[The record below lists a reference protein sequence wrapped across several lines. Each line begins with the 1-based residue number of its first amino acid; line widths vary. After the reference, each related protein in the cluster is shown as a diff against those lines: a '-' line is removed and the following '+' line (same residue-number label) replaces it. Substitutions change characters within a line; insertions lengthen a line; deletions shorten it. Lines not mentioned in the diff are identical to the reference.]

1 MDQRLEIVSGVCL
14 MFFADLIFFDSS
26 IKSSSSQLR
35 KFFGQSR
42 LTYPD
47 DSRFSQAWHSVSRHQ
62 SDASFPRSGCGSD
75 PPAFSGV

>member
-47 DSRFSQAWHSVSRHQ
+47 DSRFSQAWDMDENQRLLIHSII
-62 SDASFPRSGCGSD
+62 
-75 PPAFSGV
+75 